1 MDVMKRLEMA
11 MNHGLYNRS
20 TLSLDL
26 NMSRQAVQNWFSP
39 KVVTQPKIKR
49 LKQIAT
55 LCRVNED
62 WLIYGEGPM
71 TGKDATKEE
80 LMVRKVAL
88 ATEIEGL
95 KKIIAVLE
103 KENTSI
109 LNTFGRIGD
118 LIGTLK
124 S

>member
-39 KVVTQPKIKR
+39 KVVTQPKIKS

-80 LMVRKVAL
+80 LMVRKVVL
-88 ATEIEGL
+88 ATEIERL
-95 KKIIAVLE
+95 KKINAVLE